1 MQQSSVLH
9 KRNKLLV
16 YIIWGMLLLGLAVNM
31 MTGANLNSNLVLLG
45 VGVVTCSLAT
55 YMTFKRWMEQYVM
68 YVISS
73 IITIL
78 MILMLFTG
86 PIFTTY
92 LLVYVNLVLMTLYG
106 NFRSIAFSSI
116 LGILV
121 TIYLFFSPIADEVF
135 DRHSPITILLY
146 LLMIISPLLVS
157 SRFSERLQADADK
170 QREAALA
177 EHAISKSIIGQV
189 SESLTQ
195 LQTFSANLKQ
205 NVTHTSDISHEVT
218 AAFSDVAASTE
229 KQTASIADIGA
240 SMQHIRDAIQSL
252 AERSAT
258 LKALSDNSLNLTDR
272 GNQEVDSLILSMQQ
286 VQQAVNASVALMQ
299 DMENQ
304 NRRIRDIVAAITEIS
319 AQTHLL
325 SLNAAIEAAR
335 AGEHGQGFAVVAS
348 EIRKLAENS
357 EKSTKEISG
366 ILEAIRK
373 QAELALDQ
381 AKIGQTAVT
390 KSSSAANL
398 VADAMHNLAQNSRE
412 VESHAGEVDQAAEGL
427 LRQYVRVTDEIKTI
441 TEITQEHMNVIEEM
455 ASSMNTQDSRIKEI
469 EQSFLQLD
477 ELAANLTKM
486 TENRAG

>member
-1 MQQSSVLH
+1 LQQSTILH

-31 MTGANLNSNLVLLG
+31 MTGASLNSNLVLLG

-55 YMTFKRWMEQYVM
+55 FMTFRRWMEQYVM

-116 LGILV
+116 LGIIV

-135 DRHSPITILLY
+135 EQHSPVTILLY
-146 LLMIISPLLVS
+146 LLMITSPLLVS
-157 SRFSERLQADADK
+157 SRFSERLQADADA

-177 EHAISKSIIGQV
+177 EHAISKQIIDQV
-189 SESLTQ
+189 SDSLTQ
-195 LQTFSANLKQ
+195 LQAFSANLKQ
-205 NVTHTSDISHEVT
+205 NVTHTSDISREVT
-218 AAFSDVAASTE
+218 AAFSDVAASTQ
-229 KQTASIADIGA
+229 KQSSSIADIGT
-240 SMQHIRDAIQSL
+240 SMQLIRDSIQSL
-252 AERSAT
+252 AERAAT
-258 LKALSDNSLNLTDR
+258 LKALSNNSLNLTISS
-272 GNQEVDSLILSMQQ
+272 NQETDSLIRSMQQ

-299 DMENQ
+299 EMEHQ
-304 NRRIRDIVAAITEIS
+304 NRRIQDIVATITEIS

-335 AGEHGQGFAVVAS
+335 AGEHGQGFAVVAG

-366 ILEAIRK
+366 ILQAIRK
-373 QAELALDQ
+373 QSELALDQ
-381 AKIGQTAVT
+381 VMIGQTAVAQ
-390 KSSSAANL
+390 SSSAANL
-398 VADAMHNLAQNSRE
+398 VADAMRNLAQNSRE
-412 VESHAGEVDQAAEGL
+412 VEHHAGDVDQAAEGL
-427 LRQYVRVTDEIKTI
+427 LHQYVRITDEIRTI
-441 TEITQEHMNVIEEM
+441 TEITQEHMSIMEEM
-455 ASSMNTQDSRIKEI
+455 AGSMNTQDSRIKEI
-469 EQSFLQLD
+469 ERSFMQLD
-477 ELAANLTKM
+477 DLAANLTNM
-486 TENRAG
+486 TEKRVE